1 MRDGLDDETSTLA
14 EIIKEAPW
22 YRDQA
27 QPREQPTSRRPDDQK
42 PHMPWWQKAMV
53 IAAIGTILIATVTIL
68 RFFSFFGISTFDTL
82 LDLLPNWGYYQFDVA
97 LGIPACRCAVS
108 CLDRS

>member
-14 EIIKEAPW
+14 ETIKEAPW

-27 QPREQPTSRRPDDQK
+27 QPQNQPTLRRPDGQK
-42 PHMPWWQKAMV
+42 PHMPWWQKVMV
-53 IAAIGTILIATVTIL
+53 IGAIGTILIATVTIL

-82 LDLLPNWGYYQFDVA
+82 LNLLPSWGYHQFDVA
-97 LGIPACRCAVS
+97 LGIPACRCTVT
-108 CLDRS
+108 CMDRS

>member
-27 QPREQPTSRRPDDQK
+27 QPREQPTSHRPDAQK
-42 PHMPWWQKAMV
+42 PHMPWWQKVMV

-82 LDLLPNWGYYQFDVA
+82 LDLLPSWGYYQFDVA
-97 LGIPACRCAVS
+97 LGIPACRCAVT